1 MKILFLVILSAGL
14 FFSCA
19 QTEDET
25 APVVAA
31 TAPVKTEDFFP
42 VTNFIRGQ
50 ITEIGSGGVNPLQ
63 ITTAGTRVD
72 SSWIKVE
79 DLNQAFAGFL
89 QPVID
94 SSSMARFFNESKFLD
109 QTLNTYT
116 FTYEPSAPLPDS
128 MVIQRW
134 DVYINPK
141 INTVKRIYI
150 EKEGLDKKQQQLT
163 WQSKEWCKVVSFSAA
178 GAVEKEVLI
187 KWKFE

>member
-1 MKILFLVILSAGL
+1 MRNLFLAIILTSL
-14 FFSCA
+14 FFSCS
-19 QTEDET
+19 QTQQEPDT
-25 APVVAA
+25 VVEQAS
-31 TAPVKTEDFFP
+31 PVKTEDFFP

-50 ITEIGSGGVNPLQ
+50 ITEISTGGVNPLK
-63 ITTAGTRVD
+63 ITTAGTRTD
-72 SSWIKVE
+72 SAWIKVE
-79 DLNQAFAGFL
+79 DLEMAFSDFL
-89 QPVID
+89 HPSID

-128 MVIQRW
+128 MEVQRW

-150 EKEGLDKKQQQLT
+150 EKEGHDGGQKQLT

-178 GAVEKEVLI
+178 GAIEKEVLI